1 MSGAGMHSWTATLLW
16 LVPLAAAIV
25 VAVLPV
31 DRRVGCTLAFGA
43 LAFLIGDLA
52 VAAERFHSAGG
63 VQFQQYHRWVSDI
76 GLGYHV
82 GLDGLSLVLC
92 GLVAFVAMW
101 CLAFGVWA
109 GRSSR
114 GYVALSLLLV
124 SALMLLFSARDLI
137 LFYVG
142 FEAMLVPLAFLMGI
156 WGGERRIQATTRF
169 LVYTLIGSLL
179 MLISMITLG
188 LRAGSFDLDKV
199 GTSGSV
205 WLFLA
210 FMIAFAIKAPLY
222 PFHGWVPA
230 AYRESTP
237 EVAAMLSG
245 VVSKAG
251 AYGMLRFALPLFP
264 GPAASF
270 QPVLLTVSL
279 AGLLWCSLVAFR
291 QPDSRGVI
299 AYSSISQMSLITL
312 GIFVFNDQG
321 GTGATFQMINH
332 GLLSSLLFLLA
343 GWVELRFG
351 SGLFERVG
359 SLARGRPALASI
371 CIAAGIGTLAVP
383 GSSLFASE
391 FLVLLGAFREF
402 WLVGTL
408 ASITI
413 VLAAMYMLRWISGV
427 LHDVPSGGELPTSAD
442 AGGIADLR
450 WEAVW
455 LVPLVAAVLAL
466 SAYPYFVT
474 HRVDASVHTLTAPA
488 AIEAAK

>member
-1 MSGAGMHSWTATLLW
+1 VNSWTATLLW
-16 LVPLAAAIV
+16 IVPLGAAIV
-25 VAVLPV
+25 VGLVPLGQRIASIV
-31 DRRVGCTLAFGA
+31 AFGA

-63 VQFQQYHRWVSDI
+63 VQFQQSHRWVADI

-92 GLVAFVAMW
+92 GLVAFVAPW
-101 CLAFGVWA
+101 CLAFGIWA
-109 GRSSR
+109 GRRSR

-142 FEAMLVPLAFLMGI
+142 FEAMLIPLALQMGI

-169 LVYTLIGSLL
+169 LVYTLAGSLL
-179 MLISMITLG
+179 MLVSMITLG
-188 LRAGSFDLDKV
+188 LRAGSFDLDAV
-199 GTSGSV
+199 GTSGSA

-222 PFHGWVPA
+222 PFHGWVPS
-230 AYRESTP
+230 AYRESPP

-264 GPAASF
+264 GPAADF
-270 QPVLLTVSL
+270 QPVLLTLSL
-279 AGLLWCSLVAFR
+279 VGLLWCSIVAFR

-321 GTGATFQMINH
+321 GTGAAFQMINH

-343 GWVELRFG
+343 GWVEIRFG
-351 SGLFERVG
+351 SGLFARVG
-359 SLARGRPALASI
+359 ALSRGRPALAT
-371 CIAAGIGTLAVP
+371 IAITTGIATLAVP
-383 GSSLFASE
+383 GSGLFASE

-408 ASITI
+408 ASIAI
-413 VLAAMYMLRWISGV
+413 VLAAMYMLRWISAV
-427 LHDVPSGGELPTSAD
+427 LHETPEGAAPAAREGSGGI
-442 AGGIADLR
+442 GDLG
-450 WEAVW
+450 WSAVW
-455 LVPLVAAVLAL
+455 TVPLVAAVLAL
-466 SAYPYFVT
+466 SVYPYFVT
-474 HRVDASVHTLTAPA
+474 HRVDASVHALTAPA
-488 AIEAAK
+488 ALEAGR